1 MVHAFKEATQRL
13 EQSLLLRRAEAGEEF
28 TIQGTC
34 PLRAAGEQFTAG
46 QGKCDLLPPAVI
58 LGLDPSHGAESLQ
71 LVQEGDDEAG
81 SDVHDPGEFSLG
93 TALGSSE
100 QREQAYVLGL
110 ELQIPD
116 GRDEPPGELGSQQ
129 TGGTCPYRRAEK
141 STGNPPRTA
150 GSQWR

>member
-1 MVHAFKEATQRL
+1 M
-13 EQSLLLRRAEAGEEF
+13 
-28 TIQGTC
+28 
-34 PLRAAGEQFTAG
+34 
-46 QGKCDLLPPAVI
+46 

-129 TGGTCPYRRAEK
+129 GQAERGRTAERRSQRVILHERRGANGVNPSCTVPLRSPSARRHTEPASRDTRRAP
-141 STGNPPRTA
+141 THRA
-150 GSQWR
+150 RAMLRQCR